1 MFAALRGVEEYFRAV
16 EICETQQHQLRLSFT
31 ARCPSYPLR
40 DASGRRGRLESGGA
54 GATSER
60 KGSSGALLS
69 TSPPPS
75 FSAASAFRGGS
86 FPSSTPPHTPFSA
99 PSRALRATGRQSG
112 PVPGVRR
119 GCGRPALG
127 GQPPARPVPRG
138 AAGSAASPPPLR
150 RPAPRTFAS
159 GPPSSPPKGARG
171 APLCGRA
178 RARARSR
185 AEGTGPARVSHAPTC
200 HAAASLAAPA
210 GSERASEPA
219 GRPAGHSPATEERSP
234 GARSL
239 LHLLSLRLAPS
250 PRQRRAAP
258 LPPSLLHRREG
269 GAGLR

>member
-69 TSPPPS
+69 TSPPLLLRSLRFPRRVVPIIYPPTHTLLRTQQGPTRNGK
-75 FSAASAFRGGS
+75 AERAGARRAPGLRAPGTRG
-86 FPSSTPPHTPFSA
+86 SA
-99 PSRALRATGRQSG
+99 PSQAGAPGSGGLR
-112 PVPGVRR
+112 
-119 GCGRPALG
+119 CF
-127 GQPPARPVPRG
+127 
-138 AAGSAASPPPLR
+138 PPPLR